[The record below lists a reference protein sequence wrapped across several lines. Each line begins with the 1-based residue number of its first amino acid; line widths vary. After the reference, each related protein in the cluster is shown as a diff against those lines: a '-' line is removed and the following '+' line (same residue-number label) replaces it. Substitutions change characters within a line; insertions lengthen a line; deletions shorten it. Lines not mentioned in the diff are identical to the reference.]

1 MNTVSAAVPDP
12 ELLARL
18 RTKFAAGSGKLLI
31 GGSWR
36 DAQSGETFATVD
48 PASGQELARVASA
61 DAADVDL
68 AVGAARRA
76 FEGDWAR
83 TKPNERS
90 RLLLRL
96 AELVELHAAEL
107 ALTETLDVG
116 RPIAL
121 TRVMDVAG
129 SIEQLRYNA
138 GWATK
143 LAGETVE
150 VSMPGEWLAYTLRE
164 PVGVCAQ
171 IVPWNFPLLM
181 AVSKIAPALAAGCT
195 VVLKPAEQTPL
206 STLRLGEL
214 VLEAGFPEGVVN
226 ILTGFGRT
234 AGAALAAHPDVDKV
248 AFTGSTA
255 TGRAIVDEARRNFK
269 RVGLELGGKSPTFVF
284 ADADLSKAI
293 PAAAMGIFGNAG
305 QVCAAGSRLFV
316 QESVADEVLE
326 GIVATA
332 RNLRVGQPLAP
343 DTQVGPLI
351 TQVQLDRVTGYVQSG
366 RDEGAKL
373 LVGGQRIGNA
383 GYFMQPTVFVDTR
396 PDMRM
401 VREEIF
407 GPVLCA
413 VRFENESD
421 IERLAD
427 LGNKTQY
434 GLSASIF
441 TKDLSAA
448 QPLQAAAALSRNNVP
463 PQSLHR
469 TSTIWLC
476 AESALL
482 QCPMMSDCSAVPSS
496 SFADCGTP
504 SSVGDSDKSRLS
516 SRPRAQNH
524 SQAGDSEGEDGDSTP
539 CVSLLCC
546 SLVGG
551 PSSASRRRA
560 TAAGC
565 RTRRAPAAAPRR

>member
-1 MNTVSAAVPDP
+1 MSAAPAVVPDP
-12 ELLARL
+12 ELLTRL
-18 RTKFAAGSGKLLI
+18 RTKFAAQSGKLLI

-36 DAQSGETFATVD
+36 DAESGETFATVD

-61 DAADVDL
+61 DSADVDL

-76 FEGDWAR
+76 FEGHWAR

-121 TRVMDVAG
+121 TRMMDVAG

-195 VVLKPAEQTPL
+195 VILKPAEQTPL

-269 RVGLELGGKSPTFVF
+269 RVGLELGGKSPTYVF
-284 ADADLSKAI
+284 ADAALLKAI
-293 PAAAMGIFGNAG
+293 PAAAMSIFGNAG

-326 GIVATA
+326 GIVAIA

-366 RDEGAKL
+366 LDEGAKL
-373 LVGGQRIGNA
+373 LVGGRRIGTA
-383 GYFMQPTVFVDTR
+383 GYFMEPTVFVETR
-396 PDMRM
+396 PDMRL

-421 IERLAD
+421 IGDLAD

-441 TKDLSAA
+441 TRDLSTA
-448 QPLQAAAALSRNNVP
+448 
-463 PQSLHR
+463 HR
-469 TSTIWLC
+469 LTRRLK
-476 AESALL
+476 A
-482 QCPMMSDCSAVPSS
+482 
-496 SFADCGTP
+496 GT
-504 SSVGDSDKSRLS
+504 VRVNGGGVD
-516 SRPRAQNH
+516 
-524 SQAGDSEGEDGDSTP
+524 
-539 CVSLLCC
+539 VSLPLGGYKASGWGRENGRAGVEAYTELKAVTV
-546 SLVGG
+546 SL
-551 PSSASRRRA
+551 
-560 TAAGC
+560 
-565 RTRRAPAAAPRR
+565 